1 MPFRSRAITAFSPG
15 GSSGEGSATNTAN
28 ASAPLP
34 DTLAADAVPPTI
46 NNKSVSSAKRRM
58 GTPGLDPDLAPRV
71 SSAKRRMRDVGLHQ
85 ATDTAS
91 T

>member
-58 GTPGLDPDLAPRV
+58 GTPGLDPDLAPRDCYGAASFAG
-71 SSAKRRMRDVGLHQ
+71 SSLVRK
-85 ATDTAS
+85 
-91 T
+91 